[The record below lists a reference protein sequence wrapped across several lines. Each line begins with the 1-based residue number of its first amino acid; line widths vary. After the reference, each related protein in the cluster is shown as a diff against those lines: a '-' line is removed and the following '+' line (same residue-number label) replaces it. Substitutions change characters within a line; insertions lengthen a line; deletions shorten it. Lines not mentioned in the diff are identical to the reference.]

1 MKNQWVMGT
10 YLPTSLEQKASRW
23 CLNNNIYI
31 YPILKYSG
39 KWFIQINIAGKKNKS
54 PDSYGKNE
62 IWRKISEY
70 YKYYYEKYSK
80 Q

>member
-1 MKNQWVMGT
+1 MVHSN
-10 YLPTSLEQKASRW
+10 
-23 CLNNNIYI
+23 
-31 YPILKYSG
+31 KYS
-39 KWFIQINIAGKKNKS
+39 WQKNKS

>member
-31 YPILKYSG
+31 YPTLKHSG
-39 KWFIQINIAGKKNKS
+39 KWFI
-54 PDSYGKNE
+54 
-62 IWRKISEY
+62 
-70 YKYYYEKYSK
+70 
-80 Q
+80 